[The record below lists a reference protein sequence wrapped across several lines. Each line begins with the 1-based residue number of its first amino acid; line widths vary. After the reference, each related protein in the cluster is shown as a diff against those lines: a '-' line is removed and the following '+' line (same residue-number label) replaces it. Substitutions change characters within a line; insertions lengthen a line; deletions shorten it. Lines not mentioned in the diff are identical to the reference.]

1 MQTLLP
7 LRLLEKKVIPAIAAE
22 DPLPRP
28 GPKNPL
34 LGTTMRFQL
43 RHDRPT
49 LAKRRDLRKG
59 IFSPFPWTENHNE
72 LISLELDL
80 LLDVRHIL

>member
-1 MQTLLP
+1 M
-7 LRLLEKKVIPAIAAE
+7 IPTVAAE

-28 GPKNPL
+28 GPPNAL
-34 LGTTMRFQL
+34 LGTTMGFQL
-43 RHDRPT
+43 RHDRLT

-59 IFSPFPWTENHNE
+59 IFSPLPWTEDHNE
-72 LISLELDL
+72 LIPLELDL